1 MAKLIKIAYDINSK
15 EGAVQA
21 CLRKKK
27 EISGDVDQGGIK
39 GIGSQS
45 CCSFISYVNR
55 DGRVDTIFGNSRIR
69 VPFKVINGVD
79 VGTACVH
86 GELNALWNVIEDE
99 DRVPTILSMYIEMSP
114 CVKCAKALENILS
127 PNQEI
132 LYSFDHPVEV
142 KAWSAAAK
150 KLCAG

>member
-1 MAKLIKIAYDINSK
+1 MAKLTKVAYDINSK

-27 EISGDVDQGGIK
+27 EVSGNVDQGGIN

-45 CCSFISYVNR
+45 CCSFVSYINK
-55 DGRVDTIFGNSRIR
+55 DGRPDNIFGNSRIR
-69 VPFKVINGVD
+69 VPFKVNGLD

-86 GELNALWNVIEDE
+86 GELTTLWNILQDE
-99 DRVPTILSMYIEMSP
+99 ERIPTILSMYIEMSP
-114 CVKCAKALENILS
+114 CEKCSKALENIL
-127 PNQEI
+127 PPDQEI
-132 LYSFDHPVEV
+132 LYSFDHPGEV
-142 KAWSAAAK
+142 KAWSDAAK

>member
-1 MAKLIKIAYDINSK
+1 MPKLIHVDYDINSK
-15 EGAVQA
+15 EGSVQA

-27 EISGDVDQGGIK
+27 EVSGDIDHGGIK

-45 CCSFISYVNR
+45 CCSFVTYVNKQGMS
-55 DGRVDTIFGNSRIR
+55 DNVFGNSRIR
-69 VPFKVINGVD
+69 VPFKLIGGID

-99 DRVPTILSMYIEMSP
+99 DGLPPILSIYIEMSP
-114 CVKCAKALENILS
+114 CEKCAKAMDNLLQ
-127 PNQEI
+127 PGQEI
-132 LYSFDHPVEV
+132 FYSFKHPGEV
-142 KAWSAAAK
+142 GEWSKAAR